1 MVVEGTVAKEPR
13 IAHYAKQVILQQ
25 TGAVDGIDVGLD
37 GRVSGEALR
46 EKIVRH
52 RGRELQRAQVRRDGL
67 VPI

>member
-13 IAHYAKQVILQQ
+13 IARDAKQIILQQ

-52 RGRELQRAQVRRDGL
+52 RGRKLQ
-67 VPI
+67 

>member
-13 IAHYAKQVILQQ
+13 IAHDAKQVILQQ

-52 RGRELQRAQVRRDGL
+52 RGRELQ
-67 VPI
+67 

>member
-25 TGAVDGIDVGLD
+25 TGAVHGIDVGLD

-52 RGRELQRAQVRRDGL
+52 RGRELQ
-67 VPI
+67 